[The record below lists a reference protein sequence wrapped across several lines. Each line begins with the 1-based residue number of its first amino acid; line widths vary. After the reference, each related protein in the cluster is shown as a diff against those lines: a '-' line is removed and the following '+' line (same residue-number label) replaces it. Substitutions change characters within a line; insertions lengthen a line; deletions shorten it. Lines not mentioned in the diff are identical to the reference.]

1 MLDLIGMPNCL
12 GSLFHTN
19 NWSKISEEF
28 QKANGLVALQSK
40 ENKRI

>member
-1 MLDLIGMPNCL
+1 MFDFTDTLNSF

-28 QKANGLVALQSK
+28 QKANGLVA
-40 ENKRI
+40 